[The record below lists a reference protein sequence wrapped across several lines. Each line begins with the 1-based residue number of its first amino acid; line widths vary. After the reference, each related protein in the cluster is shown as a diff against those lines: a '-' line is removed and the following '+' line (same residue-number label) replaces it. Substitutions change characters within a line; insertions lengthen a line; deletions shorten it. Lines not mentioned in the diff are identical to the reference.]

1 MRSTENTNSLPRP
14 DVFNYAFYMT
24 SEMLFLLMPTTFMNI
39 FFTDNLLIS
48 ATIVGTVLGIAR
60 FFDVAAG
67 LVSGGIIQKT
77 REKGIYYS
85 KWITATR
92 WFIGCGVILMFANTS
107 SMSLPV
113 KLVVVFIAYGM
124 INFSMNFI
132 QTSQFNV
139 LAVIGG
145 TSLEKRNLLAFRGTQ
160 GVTIATLLG
169 SMTLVPII
177 EKVLTPAIGSN
188 YAYLVMGIVC
198 VLPYMFGCHFLAR
211 SARKY
216 EETTPVSVGPGV
228 KVVDMIISVLT
239 NDQLLILILVMS
251 SSYIAQYTIM
261 TLAVHY
267 FTYVLGNV
275 MLMTYSM
282 TIGTFV
288 AVAGAFIGPKIGVM
302 LGKKH
307 AMVVGL
313 LCQGLVLVLVYFFA
327 RTSVIAY
334 IVLYSFFSITMY
346 IYFSFN
352 ANYTIDT
359 GEYHLHKTGKD
370 NRSLANGMMNLP
382 FKIGMLIGGSVPML
396 VLGKIG
402 YQPNME
408 QTPEFINK
416 FMMMFALFPAAF
428 CLLAAIIMLFF
439 YKITDKDAARYAR
452 ENAER
457 AAAAIAASGG
467 DGSLQSAGN
476 KS

>member
-1 MRSTENTNSLPRP
+1 MSSSTDNTSKLPRS

-39 FFTDNLLIS
+39 FLTDNLLIS
-48 ATIVGTVLGIAR
+48 ASIVASVLAVARILDGI
-60 FFDVAAG
+60 AG
-67 LVSGGIIQKT
+67 LVSGMIIQKT

-92 WFIGCGVILMFANTS
+92 WFICCGIILMFSNTS
-107 SMSLPV
+107 AMSLSV
-113 KLVVVFIAYGM
+113 KLVIVFIAYCM
-124 INFSMNFI
+124 INLSMNFI

-139 LAVIGG
+139 LAIMGG

-160 GVTIATLLG
+160 GVTIATLIG
-169 SMTLVPII
+169 SISLVPII
-177 EKVLTPAIGSN
+177 NKLLTPIIGSN
-188 YAYLVMGIVC
+188 YAYFVMGIVC
-198 VLPYMFGCHFLAR
+198 VLPYMFGCHFLAK
-211 SARKY
+211 SAIKY
-216 EETTPVSVGPGV
+216 EEASPFRTGPGV
-228 KVVDMIISVLT
+228 RVMDMIKSVFT

-261 TLAVHY
+261 TVAVHY

-282 TIGTFV
+282 TIGTIV
-288 AVAGAFIGPKIGVM
+288 SVAGAFIGPKIGVM

-313 LCQGLVLVLVYFFA
+313 LGQCLALVLVYFFA

-334 IVLYSFFSITMY
+334 IVLYSLFSLSMY

-359 GEYHLHKTGKD
+359 GEYHLHKTGRD
-370 NRSLANGMMNLP
+370 NRSVANGMMNLP
-382 FKIGMLIGGSVPML
+382 FKIGLLIGGSVPML

-416 FMMMFALFPAAF
+416 FMMMFGLFPAAF
-428 CLLAAIIMLFF
+428 CLAAAILMQFF
-439 YKITDKDAARYAR
+439 YKITDADAARYAR
-452 ENAER
+452 ENQEGV
-457 AAAAIAASGG
+457 AAAMAASGKG
-467 DGSLQSAGN
+467 R
-476 KS
+476 

>member
-1 MRSTENTNSLPRP
+1 MSSTDKTNSLPRS

-39 FFTDNLLIS
+39 FLTDNLLIS
-48 ATIVGTVLGIAR
+48 AVLVGTVVGIAR

-67 LVSGGIIQKT
+67 LMSGGIIQKT

-92 WFIGCGVILMFANTS
+92 WLIGCGVILMFANTS
-107 SMSLPV
+107 SMPLTV
-113 KLVVVFIAYGM
+113 KLVVVFIAYCM
-124 INFSMNFI
+124 INLSMNFI

-139 LAVIGG
+139 LAIMGG
-145 TSLEKRNLLAFRGTQ
+145 VSLEKRNLLAFRGTQ
-160 GVTIATLLG
+160 GVTIATFIG
-169 SMTLVPII
+169 SISLVPII
-177 EKVLTPAIGSN
+177 NKVLTPVIGSN
-188 YAYLVMGIVC
+188 YAYFIMGIVC
-198 VLPYMFGCHFLAR
+198 VLPYMFGCHFLAK

-216 EETTPVSVGPGV
+216 EETTPFSVGPGIRII
-228 KVVDMIISVLT
+228 DMIKSVLM

-251 SSYIAQYTIM
+251 ASYIAQYTIM

-267 FTYVLGNV
+267 FTYVLGDI

-282 TIGTFV
+282 TAGTLV
-288 AVAGAFIGPKIGVM
+288 AIAGAFIGPKIGVI

-313 LCQGLVLVLVYFFA
+313 LGQCLSLVLVYFFA

-334 IVLYSFFSITMY
+334 IVLHSFFSLTMY
-346 IYFSFN
+346 IYFCFN

-370 NRSLANGMMNLP
+370 NRSVANGMMNLP
-382 FKIGMLIGGSVPML
+382 FKIGLLVGGSVPML
-396 VLGKIG
+396 VLGAIG
-402 YQPNME
+402 YQPNIE
-408 QTPEFINK
+408 QTPEFIDK

-428 CLLAAIIMLFF
+428 CLLAAIIMQSF

-457 AAAAIAASGG
+457 AAAAIAAS
-467 DGSLQSAGN
+467 
-476 KS
+476 

>member
-1 MRSTENTNSLPRP
+1 MSSTDNSNKLPRA
-14 DVFNYAFYMT
+14 DIFNYAFYMA
-24 SEMLFLLMPTTFMNI
+24 SEMLFLMMPMTFMNI

-48 ATIVGTVLGIAR
+48 AALVGTVVGIAR
-60 FFDVAAG
+60 VLDIIAG
-67 LVSGGIIQKT
+67 LLSGGIIQKT

-92 WFIGCGVILMFANTS
+92 WLIGCGVILMFADTS
-107 SMSLPV
+107 SMSLAV
-113 KLVVVFIAYGM
+113 KLVIVFIAYCM
-124 INFSMNFI
+124 INLSMNFI

-139 LAVIGG
+139 LAIMGG
-145 TSLEKRNLLAFRGTQ
+145 VSLGKRNMLAFRGTQ
-160 GVTIATLLG
+160 GVTIATLIFSLTG
-169 SMTLVPII
+169 VPII
-177 EKVLTPAIGSN
+177 EKVLTPAIGRN
-188 YAYLVMGIVC
+188 YAYLVMAIVC
-198 VLPYMFGCHFLAR
+198 VVPYMIGCHFLAR

-216 EETTPVSVGPGV
+216 EVTSPFSVGPGI
-228 KVVDMIISVLT
+228 KVVDMIKSVLT

-251 SSYIAQYTIM
+251 ASYIAQYTIM
-261 TLAVHY
+261 TVAVHY

-275 MLMTYSM
+275 MLMTLSM

-288 AVAGAFIGPKIGVM
+288 GVLGAFIGPKIGVM

-313 LCQGLVLVLVYFFA
+313 LCQCLVLVLVYFFA

-334 IVLYSFFSITMY
+334 IILYSFFFLTMY

-359 GEYHLHKTGKD
+359 GEYHLHKTGRD
-370 NRSLANGMMNLP
+370 NRSVANGMMNLP
-382 FKIGMLIGGSVPML
+382 FKIGLLVGGSVPMF
-396 VLGKIG
+396 VLEAIG

-428 CLLAAIIMLFF
+428 CFLSAIIMQFF
-439 YKITDKDAARYAR
+439 YKITDADAAKYAR
-452 ENAER
+452 ENQER
-457 AAAAIAASGG
+457 AAAMAASGKAA
-467 DGSLQSAGN
+467 SS
-476 KS
+476 

>member
-1 MRSTENTNSLPRP
+1 MNSTENTNSLPRS

-24 SEMLFLLMPTTFMNI
+24 SEMLFLMMPTTFMNI

-48 ATIVGTVLGIAR
+48 ATVVGTVLGIAR
-60 FFDVAAG
+60 VLDVVAG
-67 LVSGGIIQKT
+67 IVSGGIIQKT

-92 WFIGCGVILMFANTS
+92 WLIGCGVILMFANTS

-113 KLVVVFIAYGM
+113 KLATIFISYCL
-124 INFSMNFI
+124 INLSMNFI

-139 LAVIGG
+139 LAVMGG
-145 TSLEKRNLLAFRGTQ
+145 ISLEKRNLLAFRGTQ

-169 SMTLVPII
+169 SMTLVPLI

-188 YAYLVMGIVC
+188 YAYLVMGVVC
-198 VLPYMFGCHFLAR
+198 VLPYMFGCHSLAR

-216 EETTPVSVGPGV
+216 EETSPVSVGPGV
-228 KVVDMIISVLT
+228 RLVDMIKSVLT
-239 NDQLLILILVMS
+239 NDQLLILILAMS
-251 SSYIAQYTIM
+251 ASYIAQQTIM
-261 TLAVHY
+261 NLALYY

-275 MLMTYSM
+275 MLATYSM

-313 LCQGLVLVLVYFFA
+313 LSQGLVLILVCFFA
-327 RTSVIAY
+327 RTSLIAY
-334 IVLYSFFSITMY
+334 IVLYSLFSITMY

-370 NRSLANGMMNLP
+370 NRSLANGMMNIP
-382 FKIGMLIGGSVPML
+382 FKIGMLVGGSVPMF
-396 VLGKIG
+396 VLTAIG
-402 YQPNME
+402 YKPNME
-408 QTPEFINK
+408 QTPEFVNR
-416 FMMMFALFPAAF
+416 FMMLFGLFPAAF
-428 CLLAAIIMLFF
+428 CLLAAAIMLFF
-439 YKITDKDAARYAR
+439 YKITDRDAARYAR

-457 AAAAIAASGG
+457 AAAAMAASGG
-467 DGSLQSAGN
+467 SASS
-476 KS
+476 K

>member
-1 MRSTENTNSLPRP
+1 MSRTNNASSLSRT
-14 DVFNYAFYMT
+14 DIFNYAFYMT
-24 SEMLFLLMPTTFMNI
+24 SEMLFLMMPTTFMNI

-48 ATIVGTVLGIAR
+48 AALVGTVVGIAR
-60 FFDVAAG
+60 VFDVAAG

-92 WFIGCGVILMFANTS
+92 WLIGCGVILMFADTS
-107 SMSLPV
+107 SMSLTV
-113 KLVVVFIAYGM
+113 KLVIIFIAYCM
-124 INFSMNFI
+124 INLSMNFI

-139 LAVIGG
+139 LAIMGG
-145 TSLEKRNLLAFRGTQ
+145 TSLEKRNMLAFRGTQ
-160 GVTIATLLG
+160 GVTIATFIG
-169 SMTLVPII
+169 SISLVPII
-177 EKVLTPAIGSN
+177 DKVLTPVIGSN
-188 YAYLVMGIVC
+188 YAYFVMGIVC
-198 VLPYMFGCHFLAR
+198 VLPYMFGCHFLAK

-216 EETTPVSVGPGV
+216 EETTPVSSGPGV
-228 KVVDMIISVLT
+228 RVIDMIISVVT

-267 FTYVLGNV
+267 FTYVLGDV

-282 TIGTFV
+282 SIGTII
-288 AVAGAFIGPKIGVM
+288 AIAGAFIGPKIGVM

-313 LCQGLVLVLVYFFA
+313 LGQCLGLVLIYFFA

-334 IVLYSFFSITMY
+334 IGLHSFFSLTMY
-346 IYFSFN
+346 IYFCFN

-370 NRSLANGMMNLP
+370 NRSVANGMMNIP
-382 FKIGMLIGGSVPML
+382 FKIGLLIGGSVPMI

-408 QTPEFINK
+408 QTPEFIDK
-416 FMMMFALFPAAF
+416 FMMMFGLFPAAF
-428 CLLAAIIMLFF
+428 CLIAAIIMQFF
-439 YKITDKDAARYAR
+439 YKITDADAARYAR
-452 ENAER
+452 ENQER
-457 AAAAIAASGG
+457 AAAAMAASGKT
-467 DGSLQSAGN
+467 A
-476 KS
+476 

>member
-1 MRSTENTNSLPRP
+1 MSRTNNASSLSRT

-48 ATIVGTVLGIAR
+48 AALVGTVVGIAR
-60 FFDVAAG
+60 VFDVAAG

-77 REKGIYYS
+77 REKGTYYS

-92 WFIGCGVILMFANTS
+92 WLIGCGIIMMFADTS
-107 SMSLPV
+107 SMSLTV
-113 KLVVVFIAYGM
+113 KLVIIFIAYCM
-124 INFSMNFI
+124 INLSMNFI

-139 LAVIGG
+139 LAIMGG
-145 TSLEKRNLLAFRGTQ
+145 TSLEKRNMLAFRGTQ
-160 GVTIATLLG
+160 GVTIATFIG
-169 SMTLVPII
+169 SISLVPII
-177 EKVLTPAIGSN
+177 EKVLTPVIGSN
-188 YAYLVMGIVC
+188 YAYFVMGIVC
-198 VLPYMFGCHFLAR
+198 VLPYMFGCHFLAK

-216 EETTPVSVGPGV
+216 EETTPVSSGPGV
-228 KVVDMIISVLT
+228 RVIDMIISVVT

-267 FTYVLGNV
+267 FTYVLGDV

-282 TIGTFV
+282 SIGTII
-288 AVAGAFIGPKIGVM
+288 AIAGAFIGPKIGVM

-307 AMVVGL
+307 AMVTGL
-313 LCQGLVLVLVYFFA
+313 LCQCLALVLVYFFA
-327 RTSVIAY
+327 RTSAVAY
-334 IVLYSFFSITMY
+334 IIFYSFFFLTMY
-346 IYFSFN
+346 FYFCFN

-370 NRSLANGMMNLP
+370 NRSVANGMMNIP
-382 FKIGMLIGGSVPML
+382 FKIGLLIGGSVPMI

-408 QTPEFINK
+408 QTPEFIDK
-416 FMMMFALFPAAF
+416 FMMMFGLFPAAF
-428 CLLAAIIMLFF
+428 CLIAAIIMQFF
-439 YKITDKDAARYAR
+439 YKITDADAARYAR
-452 ENAER
+452 ENQER
-457 AAAAIAASGG
+457 AAAAMAASGKT
-467 DGSLQSAGN
+467 A
-476 KS
+476 